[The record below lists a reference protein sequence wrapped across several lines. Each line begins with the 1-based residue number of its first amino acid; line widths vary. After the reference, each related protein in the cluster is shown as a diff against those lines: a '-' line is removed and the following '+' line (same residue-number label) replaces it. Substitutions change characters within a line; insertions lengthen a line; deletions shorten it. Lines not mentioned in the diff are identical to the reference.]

1 MCWSCTGSLELES
14 HQTNVF
20 VKVWTVVVMV
30 TRAEDKCYEDV
41 IVFKVGSTQACGLH
55 PRCGVDRVSKQ
66 TITGHFGP
74 DDARHHW
81 T

>member
-1 MCWSCTGSLELES
+1 MI
-14 HQTNVF
+14 
-20 VKVWTVVVMV
+20 

-41 IVFKVGSTQACGLH
+41 IVFKVGSTQACGFH
-55 PRCGVDRVSKQ
+55 PRGSVDRVSKQ